1 MAGASATAN
10 IELIM
15 VGLVMVELGPLAL
28 VLVVAAYI
36 VVAVVYGATQ

>member
-1 MAGASATAN
+1 
-10 IELIM
+10 
-15 VGLVMVELGPLAL
+15 MVELGPLAL